1 MICRT
6 VSTKRCWKREF
17 EKVYEQEKVKSKS
30 LDKKVAEFREDIL
43 KVNSEK
49 HKMNYNLKIKHEE
62 CEGFKG
68 KVKALTVT
76 NDELLKKLKLQNKD
90 LEAKKAELI
99 NTNREH
105 KSVEKDYITTKSE
118 VEDLRLRIT
127 EVSKEVYSYK
137 LIPVMKHMGKE
148 LTAFRDLCRALVH
161 FLSSDETF

>member
-90 LEAKKAELI
+90 LEAKKAI

-137 LIPVMKHMGKE
+137 LIPVMKHMNII
-148 LTAFRDLCRALVH
+148 LTFQSL
-161 FLSSDETF
+161 